1 MNEVLVSVT
10 QATLGP
16 IVQLVLEIVLTL
28 LFGLL
33 MGLLSKL
40 HKKYNIDID
49 SATTDSIK
57 KSVLTIVKSL
67 NQSVVDDIKAAAV
80 DGKLTKEEQSE
91 ILARAKEKGK
101 ILLSSEEYNF
111 ILKKYG
117 SYDAAFKIFVDD
129 AIYDLKKEAVGKLNS
144 VGFGEYINLDDVPSH
159 QSGEVSECLGEE

>member
-91 ILARAKEKGK
+91 ILAREKEKGK
-101 ILLSSEEYNF
+101 ILLSSEE
-111 ILKKYG
+111 
-117 SYDAAFKIFVDD
+117 
-129 AIYDLKKEAVGKLNS
+129 
-144 VGFGEYINLDDVPSH
+144 
-159 QSGEVSECLGEE
+159 